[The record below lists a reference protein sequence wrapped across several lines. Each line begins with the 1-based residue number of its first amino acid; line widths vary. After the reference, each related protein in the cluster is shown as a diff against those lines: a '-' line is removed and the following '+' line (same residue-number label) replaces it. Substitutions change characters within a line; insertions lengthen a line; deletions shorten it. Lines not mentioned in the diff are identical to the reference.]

1 MIRLEILNKPIMEV
15 CKMKCD
21 NMLHEKLDKYEVTKY
36 LNKHQTSL
44 FLGSPG
50 SGKTSLLISLFENKL
65 LLNRVF
71 DQIFIFQPESSRFS
85 MDNELFSKL
94 PNNQVFD
101 ELSLENLTNVMNRI
115 ESNSKA
121 DSNMNHCIIMDDMG
135 SFLRDNVLKKQLRI
149 LVSNRRHLHVSIF
162 FLCQSY
168 KSMEPQIRKLFTNLF
183 IFKISPIEFD
193 IVNNELI
200 NLNKEQSKAVLNM
213 VFDKK
218 HEYLFVNTDNRRL
231 FKRFDEIILSE

>member
-21 NMLHEKLDKYEVTKY
+21 NRLHEKLDKFEVTKY

-50 SGKTSLLISLFENKL
+50 SGKTSLIIALFENKL

-85 MDNELFSKL
+85 MDNELFAKL

-101 ELSLENLTNVMNRI
+101 ELSLENLTNVMNTI
-115 ESNSKA
+115 ESNLKA
-121 DSNMNHCIIMDDMG
+121 DSNMNFCLIFDDMQ
-135 SFLRDNVLKKQLRI
+135 SYLKDNVLQKQLRI
-149 LVSNRRHLHVSIF
+149 LVANRRHLHVSIF

-168 KSMEPQIRKLFTNLF
+168 KTIAVQIRKLFTNLF
-183 IFKISPIEFD
+183 IFKISPIEFEA
-193 IVNNELI
+193 VNSELI
-200 NLNKEQSKAVLNM
+200 NLNKEQCKAVRNM

-231 FKRFDEIILSE
+231 FKRFDEIILLE